1 MKMKINYK
9 VLIICV
15 LSVYL
20 IAFIGA
26 LFTSPAT
33 GSQWY
38 LDNKPSITPP
48 NYIFPIVWNIL
59 FFLIALSLYFAWI
72 KSNNKQKGEL
82 VGVFGINLMLNVLWS
97 FLFFTLKRPS
107 WAFAELIALEF
118 TIVAMILVT
127 RRIDKKSAWLLVP
140 YLVWVGFAGVL
151 NLAWM

>member
-1 MKMKINYK
+1 MKINVK
-9 VLIICV
+9 VLVFSI
-15 LSVYL
+15 LAVYL
-20 IAFIGA
+20 IAFVGS

-38 LDNKPSITPP
+38 LDNKPAITPP
-48 NYIFPIVWNIL
+48 NYVFPIVWNIL
-59 FFLIALSLYFAWI
+59 FLLIALSLYFAWM
-72 KSNNKQKGEL
+72 KAKRKQKGEL
-82 VGVFGINLMLNVLWS
+82 VIVFGINLMLNALWT

-118 TIVAMILVT
+118 TIVAMIIVT

-151 NLAWM
+151 NLLWI